1 MLETQLAELTAQ
13 IAALVEVLK
22 TNAQPRPIR
31 QMRQA
36 EAPIPAVPE
45 PELEPEPEPE
55 PELEVEPEP
64 EPEPEAPIPAKPKP
78 KPDDEVSIAMLQDV
92 CMTITR
98 PDPNRKPEVVAIIS
112 SFGGALKIQDVPVAD
127 RKALLE
133 RLKLL

>member
-22 TNAQPRPIR
+22 ANAQPRPIR

-36 EAPIPAVPE
+36 EAPIPAAPE
-45 PELEPEPEPE
+45 PELEA
-55 PELEVEPEP
+55 ELEVEPEP
-64 EPEPEAPIPAKPKP
+64 EPEPEKPIPAKP

-112 SFGGALKIQDVPVAD
+112 SFGGALKVQDVPVAD

>member
-31 QMRQA
+31 QLRQA
-36 EAPIPAVPE
+36 EAPIPVAPE
-45 PELEPEPEPE
+45 AELES
-55 PELEVEPEP
+55 
-64 EPEPEAPIPAKPKP
+64 EPEPEAEEPISVEPKP
-78 KPDDEVSIAMLQDV
+78 EPDDDEISITMLQDV
-92 CMTITR
+92 CLSITR
-98 PDPNRKPEVVAIIS
+98 PDPNRKPEVVAVIS

>member
-22 TNAQPRPIR
+22 ANAQPHVIR
-31 QMRQA
+31 EPRQA
-36 EAPIPAVPE
+36 EAPIPAAPE
-45 PELEPEPEPE
+45 PELEVELEP
-55 PELEVEPEP
+55 EVEPEP
-64 EPEPEAPIPAKPKP
+64 EPEPERSIPAKP

-112 SFGGALKIQDVPVAD
+112 SFGGALKVQDVPVAD

>member
-22 TNAQPRPIR
+22 ANAQPRPIR

-36 EAPIPAVPE
+36 EAPIPAA
-45 PELEPEPEPE
+45 PE

-64 EPEPEAPIPAKPKP
+64 EVEPEVEPEKPIPAKP

-98 PDPNRKPEVVAIIS
+98 PDPNRKPEVVAVIS

>member
-22 TNAQPRPIR
+22 ANAQPRPIM
-31 QMRQA
+31 QLRQA
-36 EAPIPAVPE
+36 EAPIP
-45 PELEPEPEPE
+45 
-55 PELEVEPEP
+55 VEPEP
-64 EPEPEAPIPAKPKP
+64 EPEPEPEVELEEPILAKPE
-78 KPDDEVSIAMLQDV
+78 PDDEISITMLRDV

-98 PDPNRKPEVVAIIS
+98 PDPNRKPEVVAVIA
-112 SFGGALKIQDVPVAD
+112 SFGGALKVQDVPVSD

>member
-22 TNAQPRPIR
+22 ANAQPRPIM
-31 QMRQA
+31 QLRQA
-36 EAPIPAVPE
+36 EAPIPVAPEPE

-55 PELEVEPEP
+55 PEPEVEEP
-64 EPEPEAPIPAKPKP
+64 ILAKPE
-78 KPDDEVSIAMLQDV
+78 PDDEISITMLRDV

-98 PDPNRKPEVVAIIS
+98 PDPHRKPAVVAVIA
-112 SFGGALKIQDVPVAD
+112 SFGGALKVQDVPVSD

>member
-22 TNAQPRPIR
+22 TNTQPRPIR

-36 EAPIPAVPE
+36 EAPIPVAPE
-45 PELEPEPEPE
+45 PELEVELEP
-55 PELEVEPEP
+55 EVEPEP
-64 EPEPEAPIPAKPKP
+64 EPEKPIPAKP

-112 SFGGALKIQDVPVAD
+112 SFGGALKIQDVPVSD